1 MSNAPIISHVLFLK
15 RLYKASSTTEQ
26 KRLAQI
32 ADVTTGSMSRIQSGQ
47 SMPSVETLARIAVSL
62 NTTIDYLIGLSDSPR
77 PSQRKTADRA

>member
-1 MSNAPIISHVLFLK
+1 MSNDPIVSHALFLT
-15 RLYKASSTTEQ
+15 RLYEVANTTEQ

-62 NTTIDYLIGLSDSPR
+62 NTTIDYLIGLSDVQRPPR
-77 PSQRKTADRA
+77 GKAATRS